1 MPDRLSHCYV
11 FGWNVRPNLL
21 VFSAGKF
28 CVVRNSSSRNLWKNI
43 LQIWQQS
50 RYSCKVRIGF
60 SLFFPFTK
68 TVIRYINKRTNST
81 ISTKATLETRSLA
94 NLVLNLKRRKQLRNS
109 VIFNYPLSLGYS
121 RGIT

>member
-1 MPDRLSHCYV
+1 MFD
-11 FGWNVRPNLL
+11 WNVRPNLL

-43 LQIWQQS
+43 RQIWQQS

-68 TVIRYINKRTNST
+68 TVIRYVNKRTDST
-81 ISTKATLETRSLA
+81 ISTKATLETRSLVVITA
-94 NLVLNLKRRKQLRNS
+94 NLVLNLKRHKQLS
-109 VIFNYPLSLGYS
+109 EKLIIFNYPLSLGYS
-121 RGIT
+121 RQIT

>member
-1 MPDRLSHCYV
+1 MFH
-11 FGWNVRPNLL
+11 WNVRPNLL

-68 TVIRYINKRTNST
+68 TVIRYVNKRTDST
-81 ISTKATLETRSLA
+81 ISTKATLETRSLVVITA
-94 NLVLNLKRRKQLRNS
+94 NLVLNLKRQKQLS
-109 VIFNYPLSLGYS
+109 EKLGN
-121 RGIT
+121 I